1 MNVQILEKPAFL
13 VTGKVLLTSQSDNTI
28 PQFWQQCNQDGT
40 SDFLCYFAEGMVTS
54 NAMLGV
60 CYGSQPDGSFHYLAG
75 VETTKAPKIPYLQT
89 IAIPASTWLIFES
102 IGPMPNAIQDVWK
115 KVFSEYL
122 PSSEYRHAGT
132 PDLEVY
138 LPGDTTAED
147 YRCEVW
153 VPVVHA

>member
-75 VETTKAPKIPYLQT
+75 VETTKAPKIQERELKADGAVKVVEK
-89 IAIPASTWLIFES
+89 IAPAVKDGRLVLVLSQLIV
-102 IGPMPNAIQDVWK
+102 DVLK
-115 KVFSEYL
+115 LDSL
-122 PSSEYRHAGT
+122 GI
-132 PDLEVY
+132 
-138 LPGDTTAED
+138 
-147 YRCEVW
+147 
-153 VPVVHA
+153 